1 MIIGIGM
8 DLSEAAFWS
17 QALADPTTSVIEG
30 TFTPAEL
37 ADANAGPTP
46 PADRLATRFAAKEAF
61 TPSSSSI
68 SAFSMLSGNSIP
80 LSFAL
85 WIS

>member
-30 TFTPAEL
+30 TFRQP
-37 ADANAGPTP
+37 N
-46 PADRLATRFAAKEAF
+46 
-61 TPSSSSI
+61 
-68 SAFSMLSGNSIP
+68 
-80 LSFAL
+80 
-85 WIS
+85 